1 MDMCN
6 NMLFESGASCVFI
19 FQTGQLGA
27 GSRFR
32 LDLSTLVPVL
42 FFVASSIFPH
52 VYYFAGFAAA
62 VCAQRYSSPK
72 EIFTGAPHVLSPGAE
87 WTDLRVSDFSWS
99 V

>member
-1 MDMCN
+1 MLPSDLPGARENEKRVQSILCNPVPGMDLCN

-19 FQTGQLGA
+19 FQTGLFDA

-62 VCAQRYSSPK
+62 VCA
-72 EIFTGAPHVLSPGAE
+72 
-87 WTDLRVSDFSWS
+87 
-99 V
+99 